1 MSLVYITHHNENIFD
16 VEREPEK
23 PQDSQMMQ
31 YGRTNKGQVEGPHL
45 GDGINETTEKAALYA
60 KELRSRLNTEYKK
73 HSMVMLKDGV
83 RLLTDAKKS
92 HHRTMGCANVPLDPP
107 CAFLRKNQG
116 VKWRRENLHVCPK
129 GANMPP
135 LPEFDKKEKKSDMV
149 PNFVLRNIRCA
160 RSTVRCPPPPRYVD
174 TPDGTRQNLLNSG
187 MVPQYVCRKDFGQVP
202 VYIKKTKKMLTAA
215 HATCCKE
222 QARLMELC
230 GGFKG
235 AAASSSKLQQAQS
248 GGEAAAPEMPGMR
261 VMGQAER
268 SDILVG
274 LRAHL
279 NEMTKSY
286 QSMSLLID
294 SENKR
299 QRKGKLEGDL
309 RQLEQ
314 DILLLETSPIIY
326 VSLY

>member
-1 MSLVYITHHNENIFD
+1 MSLVYITHHNENIFNL
-16 VEREPEK
+16 EREPEK
-23 PQDSQMMQ
+23 PQEASLEVHA
-31 YGRTNKGQVEGPHL
+31 TSK
-45 GDGINETTEKAALYA
+45 KAA
-60 KELRSRLNTEYKK
+60 KFSKGLRDRLSMEYKK
-73 HSMVMLKDGV
+73 HSMITLKDGM

-92 HHRTMGCANVPLDPP
+92 YHRTMGCANVPLDPP
-107 CAFLRKNQG
+107 CAYLRKNQG

-129 GANMPP
+129 SAHMPP
-135 LPEFDKKEKKSDMV
+135 LPEMGKKEKKADMV

-174 TPDGTRQNLLNSG
+174 TPVGTRQNLLNSG
-187 MVPQYVCRKDFGQVP
+187 MVPQFVCRKDFGKVP
-202 VYIKKTKKMLTAA
+202 VYIEKTKKMLKEM
-215 HATCCKE
+215 HGVCCKE

-230 GGFKG
+230 GGMKLSESMEALTKPTRADG
-235 AAASSSKLQQAQS
+235 AP
-248 GGEAAAPEMPGMR
+248 PEMPGMR
-261 VMGQAER
+261 VMDQAER
-268 SDILVG
+268 NDILVG

-299 QRKGKLEGDL
+299 QRKGKLESDL

>member
-23 PQDSQMMQ
+23 PQDSPT
-31 YGRTNKGQVEGPHL
+31 GTRSNKANRGNGE
-45 GDGINETTEKAALYA
+45 GDGKAEKAARCS
-60 KELRSRLNTEYKK
+60 ELRARLSMEYKK
-73 HSMVMLKDGV
+73 HSIVMLKDGV

-92 HHRTMGCANVPLDPP
+92 HHRTMGCANVPLEPP

-135 LPEFDKKEKKSDMV
+135 LPEFGKKEKKSEMV
-149 PNFVLRNIRCA
+149 PNFVVRNIRCA
-160 RSTVRCPPPPRYVD
+160 RSTNRCPPTPRFVD
-174 TPDGTRQNLLNSG
+174 APEGTRQNLLNSG
-187 MVPQYVCRKDFGQVP
+187 LVPQYICRKDFGKVP
-202 VYIKKTKKMLTAA
+202 IYIQKTKKMLSEA
-215 HATCCKE
+215 HAVCCKE
-222 QARLMELC
+222 QQRLMELC
-230 GGFKG
+230 GGVKG
-235 AAASSSKLQQAQS
+235 AGASAQKLQQSQTS
-248 GGEAAAPEMPGMR
+248 REGAAPDMPGMR
-261 VMGQAER
+261 VMDQAER
-268 SDILVG
+268 NDILVG

-299 QRKGKLEGDL
+299 QRKGKLESDL